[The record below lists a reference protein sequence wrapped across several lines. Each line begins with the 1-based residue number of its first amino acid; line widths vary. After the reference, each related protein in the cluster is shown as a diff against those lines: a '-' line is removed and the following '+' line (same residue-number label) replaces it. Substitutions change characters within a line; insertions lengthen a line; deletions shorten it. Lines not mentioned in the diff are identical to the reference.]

1 MDGIHDLGGKDG
13 YGPVDRTGDDD
24 VFQARWEAVV
34 FSMLA
39 AGPAT
44 GAWRNS
50 DRFRHAIERVDPEAY
65 LAHGYYGRWLGGIET
80 LLVEA
85 GIFTQEEITE
95 RAVALGADPGDRI
108 AARPS
113 PYPDPMG
120 EAPQDRSSRRALE
133 SAPGF
138 AVGDS
143 VITVS
148 QSVPGHTRLPA
159 YARGKRGVI
168 TASHDGW
175 VLPDSNAH
183 GRGEQPQP
191 LYTVCFDSETLWGAA
206 GFTVSLDL
214 FESYLQSAE
223 EVS

>member
-34 FSMLA
+34 FSMLE

-85 GIFTQEEITE
+85 GIF
-95 RAVALGADPGDRI
+95 
-108 AARPS
+108 
-113 PYPDPMG
+113 
-120 EAPQDRSSRRALE
+120 PQ
-133 SAPGF
+133 
-138 AVGDS
+138 
-143 VITVS
+143 
-148 QSVPGHTRLPA
+148 
-159 YARGKRGVI
+159 
-168 TASHDGW
+168 
-175 VLPDSNAH
+175 
-183 GRGEQPQP
+183 
-191 LYTVCFDSETLWGAA
+191 
-206 GFTVSLDL
+206 
-214 FESYLQSAE
+214 
-223 EVS
+223 

>member
-13 YGPVDRTGDDD
+13 YGRVDKTGEDN

-39 AGPAT
+39 AGRAT

-50 DRFRHAIERVDPEAY
+50 DRFRHAIERVNPDTY

-85 GIFTQEEITE
+85 GVVTQEEITE
-95 RAVALGADPGDRI
+95 RAVALGADPDDQIG
-108 AARPS
+108 ARPR
-113 PYPDPMG
+113 PDPDPVG
-120 EAPQDRSSRRALE
+120 EAPTDRGSRRPLKT
-133 SAPGF
+133 SPGF
-138 AVGDS
+138 VVGDA
-143 VITVS
+143 VMTVS
-148 QSVPGHTRLPA
+148 EPVPGHTRLPA

-175 VLPDSNAH
+175 VFPDSNAH
-183 GRGEQPQP
+183 GQGERPQA
-191 LYTVCFDSETLWGAA
+191 LYTVCFDSETLWGSA

-214 FESYLQSAE
+214 FEPYLQRIEATS
-223 EVS
+223 